1 MATTMSRPRVSS
13 GDEIQGST
21 LLALFAAL
29 VALNALVAPHLAGC
43 PIGDGGSGAKGTG
56 GTCAATDASIG
67 GSRDVAVFAAAMFVA
82 ATAFALVNAAMTA
95 SPDRSR
101 HFQSAAYVNA
111 CAAFAHLQMV
121 RGENWHVS
129 SADGFSISGLRL
141 LEWLFGTPVMIV
153 LAKQLY
159 ALSREPPVDYVSA
172 AVKLFE
178 RDRGADG
185 VYIPPPSIRLVQADV
200 LMLVCGCFIANLAP
214 APPAVRNGALF
225 VGVATFGYVISH
237 LSRCLAGSA
246 VYSAIAGVRKDAK
259 FGYALAVFNVVS
271 WCVFPTAY
279 FLHVSGRI
287 DAARLDLGYAIGD
300 AFAKFSCT
308 MLYVTGCGRIMD
320 LAEDEAAQRTDAQ
333 VAEQREYIRAVC
345 AELKAP
351 LDAIVGYGRMSADYD
366 ENGEKTPSQVRR
378 FQRAILTSAESMRE
392 LVSQAAQYSK
402 VHGEIHARGRMM
414 TGKEG
419 EDVGLPRVAW
429 RKEGGDSRAFP
440 LPPMLPTPGRRFSR
454 VSRESF
460 DGDDETDPP
469 SSVFT
474 LGKLQDL
481 VVKAANI
488 PVGFELTC
496 EISPPAATHTE
507 HFRANTRLLRQALA
521 TLCETAAAQPS
532 VVRRAGGVEAA
543 RARGAPPC
551 VRLSASLGATRKME
565 IAPVID
571 PNDES
576 RDESLETSDLPEWT
590 DATFTASLI
599 LDRRVG
605 SHPSDASNSGNP
617 HSLGVGVTPEELAKR
632 RRLDLSTTVAKTVVT
647 AMGGSLIRRQSDSM
661 SGDASGDQFSF
672 TVPLLRTSRDESECD
687 FVPVMPLPPGRTVG
701 AVLLRARGA
710 VGAGAM
716 SANHVEHVAS
726 SLISYGAKVDKCEHE
741 SDAASQLSEFA
752 STDDVYPVL
761 VMAADD
767 EGDDENSWRHERLL
781 AAAGARGSVVLFS
794 SDASDDV
801 TGQTTNTKP
810 SRHRRY
816 ANDSNVV
823 VVARNA
829 TGEEV
834 HEALCGVLAH
844 VAANDANP
852 AAAEPSNQATP
863 SEDVSNPANDEERRR
878 EKFDHSASGAWF
890 KELGE
895 SEHLTRANSEHRK
908 SRASHDADE
917 DPYAFHGSPS
927 PQKRLVDESSQ
938 KNDAIPERTVAKPE
952 PASTA
957 SKVKHGFKDDEL
969 DGLDVLVVEDNH
981 FQLRIV
987 KATLQRSGVT
997 LDVALHGAEAVAHVQ
1012 RRVDAG
1018 GKLYDLILMDSM
1030 MPVMDGAT
1038 ATREIRAMESAYRSS
1053 KTGDELRDAG
1063 NAQPMIIVGLSA
1075 EGGPGYEQES
1085 RDAGMDGTLGKPCR
1099 PETMRKTLKE
1109 VHRGE
1114 WKRGTFQSASKRASL
1129 HF

>member
-1 MATTMSRPRVSS
+1 MATTTSRPRVSS

-29 VALNALVAPHLAGC
+29 VTVNALVAPHLAGC
-43 PIGDGGSGAKGTG
+43 PIGDGGSGAKGTE

-129 SADGFSISGLRL
+129 SPDGFNISGLRL

-159 ALSREPPVDYVSA
+159 ALSREPPVDYVGA

-178 RDRGADG
+178 RHRGADG
-185 VYIPPPSIRLVQADV
+185 VYIPPPSARLVQADV
-200 LMLVCGCFIANLAP
+200 FMIVCGCFIANLAP
-214 APPAVRNGALF
+214 APPAVRNGAL
-225 VGVATFGYVISH
+225 VAGVAAFVYVISH
-237 LSRCLAGSA
+237 LSRCLAGSTT
-246 VYSAIAGVRKDAK
+246 YSAIAGVRKDAK
-259 FGYALAVFNVVS
+259 FGYALAVCNFAT

-279 FLHVSGRI
+279 FLHVFGRI

-308 MLYVTGCGRIMD
+308 MLYVTSCGRIMD
-320 LAEDEAAQRTDAQ
+320 LAEDEAARRTDAQ

-345 AELKAP
+345 AELKEP

-366 ENGEKTPSQVRR
+366 ESGEKTPSQVRR

-392 LVSQAAQYSK
+392 LVSQAGQYSK

-419 EDVGLPRVAW
+419 EDIGPRVAW

-460 DGDDETDPP
+460 DGDDDEDPP

-496 EISPPAATHTE
+496 EISPPAATHSE

-571 PNDES
+571 PNES
-576 RDESLETSDLPEWT
+576 RDERRESDLPEWT

-599 LDRRVG
+599 LDRRVD
-605 SHPSDASNSGNP
+605 SHPSDASA
-617 HSLGVGVTPEELAKR
+617 LEAEELTKR

-647 AMGGSLIRRQSDSM
+647 AMGGRLIRRQSDAL
-661 SGDASGDQFSF
+661 GDASGDQFSF

-687 FVPVMPLPPGRTVG
+687 FVPVVPLPTGRTVG

-726 SLISYGAKVDKCEHE
+726 SLISFGARVGRCADE
-741 SDAASQLSEFA
+741 SDAASQLA
-752 STDDVYPVL
+752 SLAADDDTYPVL

-781 AAAGARGSVVLFS
+781 AAAGARGSVVMFS

-801 TGQTTNTKP
+801 GDPTP
-810 SRHRRY
+810 VRRERY

-834 HEALCGVLAH
+834 HEALCGVLAR

-852 AAAEPSNQATP
+852 ASPEPSKRATP
-863 SEDVSNPANDEERRR
+863 SEDAANPDDAERWR

-890 KELGE
+890 KDLGE

-917 DPYAFHGSPS
+917 DRTGAFHGSPS
-927 PQKRLVDESSQ
+927 PRKRLDESSR
-938 KNDAIPERTVAKPE
+938 NDAVPERAVAKSGGRSNE
-952 PASTA
+952 PAST
-957 SKVKHGFKDDEL
+957 SKVMHGFKDDEL

-997 LDVALHGAEAVAHVQ
+997 LDVALHGAEAVAHV
-1012 RRVDAG
+1012 RRRTEQG

-1063 NAQPMIIVGLSA
+1063 NARPMIIVGLSA
-1075 EGGPGYEQES
+1075 EGGPGYEQEA

>member
-1 MATTMSRPRVSS
+1 LRDRRSHARAASGGRRRAMATTTSRPRVSS

-43 PIGDGGSGAKGTG
+43 PIAVADGDGGSGAKGTG

-82 ATAFALVNAAMTA
+82 ATALALVNAAMTA

-129 SADGFSISGLRL
+129 SSDGFSISGLRL

-159 ALSREPPVDYVSA
+159 ALSREPPADYVSA

-185 VYIPPPSIRLVQADV
+185 VYVPPPSIRLVQADV
-200 LMLVCGCFIANLAP
+200 FMLVCGCFIANLAP
-214 APPAVRNGALF
+214 APRWVRNGAL
-225 VGVATFGYVISH
+225 VAGVVAFGYVISH

-246 VYSAIAGVRKDAK
+246 SYSAIAGVRKDAK

-287 DAARLDLGYAIGD
+287 DAQSLDLGYAVGD

-308 MLYVTGCGRIMD
+308 ALYVTGCGRIMD

-351 LDAIVGYGRMSADYD
+351 LDAIVGYGRISHDFD
-366 ENGEKTPSQVRR
+366 ENGEKTPSQVRG

-392 LVSQAAQYSK
+392 LVSQASQYSK
-402 VHGEIHARGRMM
+402 VHGEIHARGRMVSH
-414 TGKEG
+414 GKEG
-419 EDVGLPRVAW
+419 EDVTFPRVAW
-429 RKEGGDSRAFP
+429 RKEAGDSRAFP

-460 DGDDETDPP
+460 DGDDDEDPP

-488 PVGFELTC
+488 PVGFELAC
-496 EISPPAATHTE
+496 EISPPTATHSE

-565 IAPVID
+565 IAQCVI
-571 PNDES
+571 PNEP
-576 RDESLETSDLPEWT
+576 REPGGGRESDLPEWT

-605 SHPSDASNSGNP
+605 SHPSDASAGKP
-617 HSLGVGVTPEELAKR
+617 PCVTPAELAKR
-632 RRLDLSTTVAKTVVT
+632 RRLDLSMTVAKTVVT
-647 AMGGSLIRRQSDSM
+647 AMGGRLIQTESDAF
-661 SGDASGDQFSF
+661 GDASGDTFSF

-687 FVPVMPLPPGRTVG
+687 FVPVMPLPAGRTVC
-701 AVLLRARGA
+701 AVLLRASGA
-710 VGAGAM
+710 AGAGAM
-716 SANHVEHVAS
+716 SANHVEHVAA
-726 SLISYGAKVDKCEHE
+726 SLISYGARVVRCADE
-741 SDAASQLSEFA
+741 SDAAKKLS
-752 STDDVYPVL
+752 STAADDDAYPVL

-781 AAAGARGSVVLFS
+781 SAAGPRGSVVLFS
-794 SDASDDV
+794 SDATEDSSGDA
-801 TGQTTNTKP
+801 KP
-810 SRHRRY
+810 VVFHRRRH
-816 ANDSNVV
+816 ADDSNVV

-852 AAAEPSNQATP
+852 EPNPEPTRTLGRATRP
-863 SEDVSNPANDEERRR
+863 SEENSTKD
-878 EKFDHSASGAWF
+878 EKFDHSASGSWF

-908 SRASHDADE
+908 SRASHDERDE
-917 DPYAFHGSPS
+917 DPSHIIVRGSPS
-927 PQKRLVDESSQ
+927 PRKRLDESRS
-938 KNDAIPERTVAKPE
+938 PEGAVPDGTVAKPSSRSNE
-952 PASTA
+952 PASATT
-957 SKVKHGFKDDEL
+957 SKVKHGLEDDEL

-997 LDVALHGAEAVAHVQ
+997 LDVALHGAEAVAHVR
-1012 RRVDAG
+1012 RRVDAVS
-1018 GKLYDLILMDSM
+1018 LFFVFVWAISLTS
-1030 MPVMDGAT
+1030 
-1038 ATREIRAMESAYRSS
+1038 
-1053 KTGDELRDAG
+1053 
-1063 NAQPMIIVGLSA
+1063 
-1075 EGGPGYEQES
+1075 
-1085 RDAGMDGTLGKPCR
+1085 CF
-1099 PETMRKTLKE
+1099 
-1109 VHRGE
+1109 VHRA
-1114 WKRGTFQSASKRASL
+1114 RSCTT
-1129 HF
+1129 

>member
-1 MATTMSRPRVSS
+1 MATTTSRPRVSS

-43 PIGDGGSGAKGTG
+43 PIAVADGDGGSGAKGTG

-82 ATAFALVNAAMTA
+82 ATALALVNAAMTA

-129 SADGFSISGLRL
+129 SSDGFSISGLRL

-159 ALSREPPVDYVSA
+159 ALSREPPADYVSA

-185 VYIPPPSIRLVQADV
+185 VYVPPPSIRLVQADV
-200 LMLVCGCFIANLAP
+200 FMLVCGCFIANLAP
-214 APPAVRNGALF
+214 APRWVRNGAL
-225 VGVATFGYVISH
+225 VAGVVAFGYVISH

-246 VYSAIAGVRKDAK
+246 SYSAIAGVRKDAK

-287 DAARLDLGYAIGD
+287 DAQSLDLGYAVGD

-308 MLYVTGCGRIMD
+308 ALYVTGCGRIMD

-351 LDAIVGYGRMSADYD
+351 LDAIVGYGRISHDFD
-366 ENGEKTPSQVRR
+366 ENGEKTPSQVRG

-392 LVSQAAQYSK
+392 LVSQASQYSK
-402 VHGEIHARGRMM
+402 VHGEIHARGRMVSH
-414 TGKEG
+414 GKEG
-419 EDVGLPRVAW
+419 EDVTFPRVAW
-429 RKEGGDSRAFP
+429 RKEADDSRAFP

-460 DGDDETDPP
+460 DGDDDEDPP

-488 PVGFELTC
+488 PVGFELAC
-496 EISPPAATHTE
+496 EISPPTATHSE

-565 IAPVID
+565 IAQCVI
-571 PNDES
+571 PNEP
-576 RDESLETSDLPEWT
+576 REPGGGRESDLPEWT

-605 SHPSDASNSGNP
+605 SHPSDASAGNP
-617 HSLGVGVTPEELAKR
+617 PVRHPRGARQAAQAGSVHDGGQDGGDGDGRSTDSDRIRRVRRRVRRYVLVHGAAASNIAGRERVRLRARHAASRGTNGVRGAPQSVGRGWGRRHVRQPRRTRRGLVDFLRRASRSMRRRIGRGEKAVVHGRRR
-632 RRLDLSTTVAKTVVT
+632 RRLPGVGHGRGRR
-647 AMGGSLIRRQSDSM
+647 GGRRE
-661 SGDASGDQFSF
+661 
-672 TVPLLRTSRDESECD
+672 L
-687 FVPVMPLPPGRTVG
+687 
-701 AVLLRARGA
+701 
-710 VGAGAM
+710 
-716 SANHVEHVAS
+716 VAS
-726 SLISYGAKVDKCEHE
+726 RAPPIGRRPS
-741 SDAASQLSEFA
+741 
-752 STDDVYPVL
+752 
-761 VMAADD
+761 
-767 EGDDENSWRHERLL
+767 
-781 AAAGARGSVVLFS
+781 GSVVLFS
-794 SDASDDV
+794 SDATEDSSGDA
-801 TGQTTNTKP
+801 KP
-810 SRHRRY
+810 VVFHRRRH
-816 ANDSNVV
+816 ADDSNVV

-852 AAAEPSNQATP
+852 EPNPEPTRTLGRATRP
-863 SEDVSNPANDEERRR
+863 SEENSTKD
-878 EKFDHSASGAWF
+878 EKFDHSASGSWF

-908 SRASHDADE
+908 SRASHDGRDE
-917 DPYAFHGSPS
+917 DPSHAFRGSP
-927 PQKRLVDESSQ
+927 KRLEKRLDESRSSGGFVP
-938 KNDAIPERTVAKPE
+938 DGTVAKPSSRSNE
-952 PASTA
+952 PASATT
-957 SKVKHGFKDDEL
+957 SKVKHGLEDDEL

-997 LDVALHGAEAVAHVQ
+997 LDVALHGAEAVAHVR
-1012 RRVDAG
+1012 RRVDAVS
-1018 GKLYDLILMDSM
+1018 LFFIFVWAISLTS
-1030 MPVMDGAT
+1030 
-1038 ATREIRAMESAYRSS
+1038 
-1053 KTGDELRDAG
+1053 
-1063 NAQPMIIVGLSA
+1063 
-1075 EGGPGYEQES
+1075 
-1085 RDAGMDGTLGKPCR
+1085 CF
-1099 PETMRKTLKE
+1099 
-1109 VHRGE
+1109 VHRA
-1114 WKRGTFQSASKRASL
+1114 RSCTI
-1129 HF
+1129 

>member
-1 MATTMSRPRVSS
+1 M
-13 GDEIQGST
+13 
-21 LLALFAAL
+21 
-29 VALNALVAPHLAGC
+29 
-43 PIGDGGSGAKGTG
+43 
-56 GTCAATDASIG
+56 
-67 GSRDVAVFAAAMFVA
+67 
-82 ATAFALVNAAMTA
+82 
-95 SPDRSR
+95 
-101 HFQSAAYVNA
+101 
-111 CAAFAHLQMV
+111 
-121 RGENWHVS
+121 
-129 SADGFSISGLRL
+129 
-141 LEWLFGTPVMIV
+141 
-153 LAKQLY
+153 
-159 ALSREPPVDYVSA
+159 
-172 AVKLFE
+172 
-178 RDRGADG
+178 
-185 VYIPPPSIRLVQADV
+185 
-200 LMLVCGCFIANLAP
+200 
-214 APPAVRNGALF
+214 
-225 VGVATFGYVISH
+225 
-237 LSRCLAGSA
+237 
-246 VYSAIAGVRKDAK
+246 YSAIAGVRKDAK

-402 VHGEIHARGRMM
+402 VHGEIHARGRMIG

-599 LDRRVG
+599 LDRRVV

-617 HSLGVGVTPEELAKR
+617 QLGVGVTPEERVKR

-701 AVLLRARGA
+701 AVLLL
-710 VGAGAM
+710 
-716 SANHVEHVAS
+716 
-726 SLISYGAKVDKCEHE
+726 SLIH
-741 SDAASQLSEFA
+741 
-752 STDDVYPVL
+752 
-761 VMAADD
+761 
-767 EGDDENSWRHERLL
+767 
-781 AAAGARGSVVLFS
+781 
-794 SDASDDV
+794 
-801 TGQTTNTKP
+801 
-810 SRHRRY
+810 
-816 ANDSNVV
+816 
-823 VVARNA
+823 
-829 TGEEV
+829 
-834 HEALCGVLAH
+834 
-844 VAANDANP
+844 
-852 AAAEPSNQATP
+852 
-863 SEDVSNPANDEERRR
+863 
-878 EKFDHSASGAWF
+878 
-890 KELGE
+890 
-895 SEHLTRANSEHRK
+895 
-908 SRASHDADE
+908 
-917 DPYAFHGSPS
+917 
-927 PQKRLVDESSQ
+927 
-938 KNDAIPERTVAKPE
+938 I
-952 PASTA
+952 
-957 SKVKHGFKDDEL
+957 
-969 DGLDVLVVEDNH
+969 
-981 FQLRIV
+981 
-987 KATLQRSGVT
+987 
-997 LDVALHGAEAVAHVQ
+997 
-1012 RRVDAG
+1012 
-1018 GKLYDLILMDSM
+1018 
-1030 MPVMDGAT
+1030 
-1038 ATREIRAMESAYRSS
+1038 
-1053 KTGDELRDAG
+1053 
-1063 NAQPMIIVGLSA
+1063 
-1075 EGGPGYEQES
+1075 
-1085 RDAGMDGTLGKPCR
+1085 
-1099 PETMRKTLKE
+1099 
-1109 VHRGE
+1109 
-1114 WKRGTFQSASKRASL
+1114 
-1129 HF
+1129 

>member
-1 MATTMSRPRVSS
+1 MATTTSRPRVSS

-29 VALNALVAPHLAGC
+29 VTVNALVAPHLAGC
-43 PIGDGGSGAKGTG
+43 PIGDGGSGAKGTE

-129 SADGFSISGLRL
+129 SPDGFNISGLRL

-159 ALSREPPVDYVSA
+159 ALSREPPVDYVGA

-178 RDRGADG
+178 RHRGADG
-185 VYIPPPSIRLVQADV
+185 VYIPPPSARLVQADV
-200 LMLVCGCFIANLAP
+200 FMIVCGCFIANLAP
-214 APPAVRNGALF
+214 APPAVRNGAL
-225 VGVATFGYVISH
+225 VAGVAAFVYVISH

-246 VYSAIAGVRKDAK
+246 TYSAIAGVRKDAK
-259 FGYALAVFNVVS
+259 FGYALAVCNVAA

-279 FLHVSGRI
+279 FLHVFGRI

-308 MLYVTGCGRIMD
+308 MLYVTSCGRIMD
-320 LAEDEAAQRTDAQ
+320 LAEDEAARRTDAQ

-345 AELKAP
+345 AELKEP

-366 ENGEKTPSQVRR
+366 ESGEKTPSQVRR

-419 EDVGLPRVAW
+419 EDVGPRVAW

-460 DGDDETDPP
+460 DGDDDEDPP

-496 EISPPAATHTE
+496 EISPPAATHSE

-571 PNDES
+571 PNES
-576 RDESLETSDLPEWT
+576 RDERRESDLPEWT

-599 LDRRVG
+599 LDRRVD
-605 SHPSDASNSGNP
+605 SHPSDASA
-617 HSLGVGVTPEELAKR
+617 LEAEELTKR

-647 AMGGSLIRRQSDSM
+647 AMGGRLIRRQSDAL
-661 SGDASGDQFSF
+661 GDASGDQFSF

-687 FVPVMPLPPGRTVG
+687 FVPVVPLPTGRTVG

-726 SLISYGAKVDKCEHE
+726 SLISFGARVGRCADE
-741 SDAASQLSEFA
+741 SDAASQLA
-752 STDDVYPVL
+752 SLAADDDTYPVL

-781 AAAGARGSVVLFS
+781 AAAGARGSVVMFS

-801 TGQTTNTKP
+801 GDAKP
-810 SRHRRY
+810 VSRERY

-834 HEALCGVLAH
+834 HEALCGVLAR

-852 AAAEPSNQATP
+852 ASPEPSKRATP
-863 SEDVSNPANDEERRR
+863 SEDAANPDDAERWR

-890 KELGE
+890 KDLGE

-917 DPYAFHGSPS
+917 DRTGAFHGSPS
-927 PQKRLVDESSQ
+927 PRKRLDESSR
-938 KNDAIPERTVAKPE
+938 NDAVPERAVAKSGGRSNE
-952 PASTA
+952 PAST
-957 SKVKHGFKDDEL
+957 SKVMHGFKDDEL

-997 LDVALHGAEAVAHVQ
+997 LDVALHGAEAVAHV
-1012 RRVDAG
+1012 RRRTEQG

-1063 NAQPMIIVGLSA
+1063 NARPMIIVGLSA
-1075 EGGPGYEQES
+1075 EGGPGYEQEA

>member
-159 ALSREPPVDYVSA
+159 ELSREPPVDYVSA

-178 RDRGADG
+178 RDRGVDG
-185 VYIPPPSIRLVQADV
+185 VYVPPPSVRLVQADV

-214 APPAVRNGALF
+214 APAAVRNGALF

-246 VYSAIAGVRKDAK
+246 SYSAIAGVRKDAK

-271 WCVFPTAY
+271 WCVFPAAY

-287 DAARLDLGYAIGD
+287 DAARLDLGYAVGD

-308 MLYVTGCGRIMD
+308 ALYVTGCGRIMD

-351 LDAIVGYGRMSADYD
+351 LDAIVGYGRISHDFD
-366 ENGEKTPSQVRR
+366 ESGEKTPSQVRR

-419 EDVGLPRVAW
+419 EDVGPRVAW
-429 RKEGGDSRAFP
+429 RKEGDDSRAFP

-488 PVGFELTC
+488 PVGFELAC
-496 EISPPAATHTE
+496 EISPPAATHSE

-576 RDESLETSDLPEWT
+576 RDRSKEVSDLPEWT

-605 SHPSDASNSGNP
+605 SHPSDGSNSGNP
-617 HSLGVGVTPEELAKR
+617 QLGVVTPEELAKR
-632 RRLDLSTTVAKTVVT
+632 RRLDLSMTVAKTVVT
-647 AMGGSLIRRQSDSM
+647 AMGGRLIRTESDAF
-661 SGDASGDQFSF
+661 GDASGDRFSF

-687 FVPVMPLPPGRTVG
+687 FVPVMPLPAGRTVN
-701 AVLLRARGA
+701 AVLLRASGA

-716 SANHVEHVAS
+716 SANHVEHVAA
-726 SLISYGAKVDKCEHE
+726 SLISYGAKVVRCADE
-741 SDAASQLSEFA
+741 SDAASRLSDA
-752 STDDVYPVL
+752 AADDDTYPVL

-781 AAAGARGSVVLFS
+781 SAAGARGSVVLFS
-794 SDASDDV
+794 SDATEDV
-801 TGQTTNTKP
+801 GDAKP
-810 SRHRRY
+810 VISRRRH

-844 VAANDANP
+844 VAANDVNP
-852 AAAEPSNQATP
+852 GQNPEPTRTLGRATRP
-863 SEDVSNPANDEERRR
+863 SEENSLSND

-890 KELGE
+890 KDLGE
-895 SEHLTRANSEHRK
+895 CEHLTRANSEHGK
-908 SRASHDADE
+908 SRASHDDADE
-917 DPYAFHGSPS
+917 DPF
-927 PQKRLVDESSQ
+927 
-938 KNDAIPERTVAKPE
+938 PERIVATQPALSLNE
-952 PASTA
+952 PAKKATT
-957 SKVKHGFKDDEL
+957 SKQVKHGFKDDEL

-997 LDVALHGAEAVAHVQ
+997 LDVALHGAEAVALV
-1012 RRVDAG
+1012 RRRMDAG
-1018 GKLYDLILMDSM
+1018 EKLYDLILMDSM
-1030 MPVMDGAT
+1030 MPVMDGAR
-1038 ATREIRAMESAYRSS
+1038 ATREIRAMEGAYRSS
-1053 KTGDELRDAG
+1053 RTGDELRAAG
-1063 NAQPMIIVGLSA
+1063 NARPMIIVGLSA

-1114 WKRGTFQSASKRASL
+1114 WRRGTFQSASKRASL